1 MAVTGKKNLATACQR
16 SRCGVAC
23 TLDLLGDK
31 WTLLVVRDL
40 LLGKHTYSE
49 LQASDEVIPSN
60 ILADRLKRLQ
70 AEGIVSRSSYQE
82 RPRRYAY
89 QLTDKGRDLMPVLRS
104 MVQWANKYVPG
115 SFPLRE
121 VMQLLKRGKPK

>member
-1 MAVTGKKNLATACQR
+1 MSGAGKKDDQSACQR
-16 SRCGVAC
+16 SSCGVAC

-40 LLGKHTYSE
+40 MLGKQTYSE
-49 LQASDEVIPSN
+49 MQASDEGIPSN

-70 AEGIVSRSSYQE
+70 AEGIISKTSYQE

-89 QLTDKGRDLMPVLRS
+89 HLTGKGRDLMPVLRS

-115 SFPLRE
+115 SFPLDE
-121 VMQLLKRGKPK
+121 VMQLLKKNKSL